1 MKANDILYSS
11 ILPSLSSACS
21 LFYPPP
27 FVACSFMIVFIQ
39 FEVRTFLL
47 LLFLT
52 SYPVYIS
59 HDFVYHIRKLTRAAT
74 DDYFIVN

>member
-21 LFYPPP
+21 LFYPP

-39 FEVRTFLL
+39 FEVHTFLL

-52 SYPVYIS
+52 SYPVYS
-59 HDFVYHIRKLTRAAT
+59 RHNFAYHIRKLTRAVT
-74 DDYFIVN
+74 NDYFIVN